1 MWVILIL
8 ATLDIKNKE
17 LKNMYLL
24 IHLKITLLHVNITD
38 MHVMLITYIKTPL
51 IKKLKVIIF
60 SRTKNN

>member
-1 MWVILIL
+1 
-8 ATLDIKNKE
+8 
-17 LKNMYLL
+17 MYLL

-38 MHVMLITYIKTPL
+38 MHVMLIRYIKTPL